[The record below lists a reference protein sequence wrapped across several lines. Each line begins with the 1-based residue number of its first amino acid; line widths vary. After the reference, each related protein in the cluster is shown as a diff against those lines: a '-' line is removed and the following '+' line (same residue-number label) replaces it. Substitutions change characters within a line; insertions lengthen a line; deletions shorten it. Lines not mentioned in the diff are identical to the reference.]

1 MLGSHWPALLLAAS
15 PVVLAREHIPRTLH
29 ARQDDSLLSQI
40 WTSLEIIASNAVTC
54 PASCAGWLLSSAECG
69 FEIAATFSLETTI
82 SCLCEDI
89 GDDLRDCATC
99 VAADSSSSADAKSAA
114 AGVADLFDQGC
125 GMIGHTRSS
134 SAVAASKTSLAAPS
148 TSSTSSATR
157 PATTMQATIETA
169 LPNEAITL
177 GTDSNGFTYLST
189 ISYSISYDTPLQVQS
204 IISQASAS
212 SVSVA
217 SAYNSSLAAA
227 LASSIAASYARA
239 AASYTVGTTVQG
251 QQTETVFTAA
261 GPANTGTSAASS
273 GHSSGGK
280 GVAGWRA
287 GWTGAFAGVAVVLY
301 LL

>member
-1 MLGSHWPALLLAAS
+1 MLAFRWPVLLLAAS
-15 PVVLAREHIPRTLH
+15 PVVLAHTHIPRAIH

-40 WTSLEIIASNAVTC
+40 WTSLEIIASNAISC

-69 FEIAATFSLETTI
+69 FEIAATLSLDATI
-82 SCLCEDI
+82 SCLCEDV

-99 VAADSSSSADAKSAA
+99 VAADSSSSAEAKSAA

-125 GMIGHTRSS
+125 GVVGHTRSS
-134 SAVAASKTSLAAPS
+134 SAVAASKTTKNSL
-148 TSSTSSATR
+148 SSTPGPSVTQ
-157 PATTMQATIETA
+157 PAMTAPVTIQTA
-169 LPNEAITL
+169 LPNEAIIL

-239 AASYTVGTTVQG
+239 AASYTVSTTVQG
-251 QQTETVFTAA
+251 QQTVTVFTAA
-261 GPANTGTSAASS
+261 GPANTGASAATSDQ
-273 GHSSGGK
+273 SSGGK
-280 GVAGWRA
+280 GVAGWHTS
-287 GWTGAFAGVAVVLY
+287 WTGALAGVAAVLY